1 MAKVSNVMATKVAL
15 DMVEA
20 SSAVKNLTTLVNSH
34 TQAWKAQTA
43 ALRSAGDYV
52 GAAKA
57 KYEGLGN
64 AISAQREK
72 IEALERKQSEM
83 NNIDKKTADQ
93 YMELRSKLNQYRSE
107 MDKLDTSTAKGE
119 ARSKELAEQINKTKE
134 QLNGLSTGTVKS
146 AEQFL
151 KYGQQ
156 VDRAKA
162 KV

>member
-1 MAKVSNVMATKVAL
+1 MAKVSNIMATKVAL

-20 SSAVKNLTTLVNSH
+20 STSVRNLTTVVNSA

-64 AISAQREK
+64 AISAQRDK

-83 NNIDKKTADQ
+83 NTIDKETADQ
-93 YMELRSKLNQYRSE
+93 YLEVR
-107 MDKLDTSTAKGE
+107 
-119 ARSKELAEQINKTKE
+119 
-134 QLNGLSTGTVKS
+134 
-146 AEQFL
+146 
-151 KYGQQ
+151 
-156 VDRAKA
+156 
-162 KV
+162 